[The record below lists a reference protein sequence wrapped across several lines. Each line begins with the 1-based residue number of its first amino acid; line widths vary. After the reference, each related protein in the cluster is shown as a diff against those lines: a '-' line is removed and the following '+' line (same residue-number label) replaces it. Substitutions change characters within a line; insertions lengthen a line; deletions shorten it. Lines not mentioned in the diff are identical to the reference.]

1 MTACEAV
8 AVLPCTKENGNAG
21 GPTVI
26 TLEAA
31 EAVVIL
37 PLPVRLK
44 VEVWLPAGAVARV
57 NEMDPLALL
66 NWPEPPEIVAVPFV
80 WLPTPVVLLTISP
93 A

>member
-8 AVLPCTKENGNAG
+8 AVLPCTKENANAG

-37 PLPVRLK
+37 PVPVILQEKTWLPV
-44 VEVWLPAGAVARV
+44 ATVAKV
-57 NEMDPLALL
+57 NEVDPLALL
-66 NWPEPPEIVAVPFV
+66 NWPVPPEIVAVP
-80 WLPTPVVLLTISP
+80 L